1 MKKEIKRYQS
11 DITRDQFERIRP
23 LLESAR
29 KRTRPR
35 TVDLFDV
42 FNGVLYILKTGCQWR
57 MLPKEYPKWRT
68 VHEYFSIWREKQEET
83 KKSILEEVLK
93 KMVGEERRQ
102 HDRQAKTSFIIVDAQ
117 SVKNTDTAEEKGYD
131 GGKKISDIKR
141 HIAVD
146 VHRRTLGC

>member
-29 KRTRPR
+29 KKTRPR

-68 VHEYFSIWREKQEET
+68 VHEYFSIWREKQGET

-93 KMVGEERRQ
+93 KNGWRG
-102 HDRQAKTSFIIVDAQ
+102 AT
-117 SVKNTDTAEEKGYD
+117 TARPPSED
-131 GGKKISDIKR
+131 
-141 HIAVD
+141 
-146 VHRRTLGC
+146 